1 MQAQKRTV
9 EDYFGK
15 WIEDEGQL
23 ELASLLEVQEI
34 RVKRQ
39 ERVMCI
45 QTKTSHLFSP
55 VWCNT
60 LQGAIQEGMQ
70 DQLRVSLEV
79 QYKPKNQE
87 DIWED
92 AWDMALDTER
102 HLHPMLVSILSSPKR
117 SACRA
122 GQVEIKLPASQA
134 RLLRHSGIL
143 QRLEADMRQITG
155 SHTQIHLQEEAE
167 TPDLI
172 QQQEEERKKRE
183 ESILRKM
190 LAQNVPAPE
199 EQMEPQSQAMV
210 EPGELPWDD
219 PVDNWGSGMP
229 EMDEHGQPVYRM
241 TPERFAVSMKELIG
255 LGANL
260 VGGCCGTAPEY
271 IRSLAEA
278 AGLT

>member
-60 LQGAIQEGMQ
+60 LQEAIQEGMQ
-70 DQLRVSLEV
+70 DLLRVSLEV

-155 SHTQIHLQEEAE
+155 SHT
-167 TPDLI
+167 
-172 QQQEEERKKRE
+172 
-183 ESILRKM
+183 
-190 LAQNVPAPE
+190 
-199 EQMEPQSQAMV
+199 
-210 EPGELPWDD
+210 
-219 PVDNWGSGMP
+219 
-229 EMDEHGQPVYRM
+229 
-241 TPERFAVSMKELIG
+241 
-255 LGANL
+255 
-260 VGGCCGTAPEY
+260 
-271 IRSLAEA
+271 
-278 AGLT
+278 